1 MAAKRVLG
9 AFAVFGLGSLVAC
22 ASLVGLDDSD
32 LPIGSGGAASGSS
45 SGSGQ
50 ITQDGIT
57 ITPKDLGFPAV
68 KCGASSTATIT
79 LVNAS
84 AEDQP
89 YEATMPTTDVF
100 TFKSGASGTVKAHD
114 TATITLEEKTAKP
127 GTANAVVAIKTKSS
141 VASVNVAGQVQGA
154 TLAITPATADFGF
167 VKENTI
173 SAPINAIF
181 ANEGTTSI
189 TINDF
194 DGPPEKSSF
203 SLPKTVVVPAG
214 GTISAPITMN
224 GGPKGDAPVV
234 AAVTPIVDTSLL
246 CGAPVP
252 VLTLSGQRVSDDVV
266 VNPASADFGSVDC
279 NGTTSTTAV
288 ITVSNFSIDSTATFT
303 TTQPANTRFKVTPST
318 GTVPNAAGATPG
330 KQDLTITVPNA
341 GSQFGAISENL
352 DVNIT
357 APTAKT
363 YHVKLTMS
371 VVGAVLE
378 VNPTSLSNIQN
389 GSSKSFDVSNVGNA
403 LVCVT
408 FESDKPEFDPDE
420 FGQIFPGFPISEKV
434 GFSSSSDKSGTITIK
449 HASCFPPIKSAAF
462 CTAPPSVPVTGHN

>member
-1 MAAKRVLG
+1 LV
-9 AFAVFGLGSLVAC
+9 SLVAC

-32 LPIGSGGAASGSS
+32 LPRGASASSGSS

-57 ITPKDLGFPAV
+57 ITPKDLRFPAV
-68 KCGASSTATIT
+68 KCGAPSSATIT
-79 LVNAS
+79 LVNDS

-89 YEATMPTTDVF
+89 YEAMIPSTDVF
-100 TFKSGASGTVKAHD
+100 TFKSGAAGTVKAHN
-114 TATITLEEKTAKP
+114 TATITLEQKTAKP

-141 VASVNVAGQVQGA
+141 VGSVNISGQVQGA
-154 TLAITPATADFGF
+154 TLSIAPATADFGF

-181 ANEGTTSI
+181 ANDGTASI
-189 TINDF
+189 TVNDF
-194 DGPPEKSSF
+194 YGPPEKSSF
-203 SLPKTVVVPAG
+203 ALPKTVVVPAG
-214 GTISAPITMN
+214 GTISAPLTMN
-224 GGPKGDAPVV
+224 AGPTADKPVV
-234 AAVTPIVDTSLL
+234 AAVTAIVDTSLL
-246 CGAPVP
+246 CGAPAP
-252 VLTLSGQRVSDDVV
+252 VLTLTGQRVSDDVV

-279 NGTTSTTAV
+279 NGTTATTAV

-303 TTQPANTRFKVTPST
+303 TTQEAGTRFKVTPST
-318 GTVPNAAGATPG
+318 GTVPNATGPTPG
-330 KQDLTITVPNA
+330 KLDLTISVQNA

-357 APTAKT
+357 APKAKT

-371 VVGAVLE
+371 VNGAVLE
-378 VNPTSLSNIQN
+378 VAPTSLSQIQN
-389 GSSKSFDVSNVGNA
+389 GSSKSFEVSNVGNS

-408 FESDKPEFDPDE
+408 FESDTPEFDPDS
-420 FGQIFPGFPISEKV
+420 FGQVFPGFPSSEKV
-434 GFSSSSDKSGTITIK
+434 GFSSSTGDKSGTITIK

-462 CTAPPSVPVTGHN
+462 CKAPPSVPVTGHN